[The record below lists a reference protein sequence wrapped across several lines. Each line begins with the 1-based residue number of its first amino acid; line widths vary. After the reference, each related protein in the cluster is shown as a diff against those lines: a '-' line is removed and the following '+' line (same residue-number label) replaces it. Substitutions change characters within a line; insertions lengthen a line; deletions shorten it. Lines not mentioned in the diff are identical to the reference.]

1 MFGIDDLFFFL
12 AGTAYSAAGGVNAAA
27 NRAAAQQYV
36 NQMNYNQERQHQLEM
51 MVDSASIADRKEFD
65 ELLGRV
71 VDRKNGYEKRAAIRE
86 IAEREG
92 WRYFDPSELLKDPS
106 YVKLIGGKV
115 PDWKK

>member
-12 AGTAYSAAGGVNAAA
+12 AGAAYSTAGGVNAAA
-27 NRAAAQQYV
+27 NRTAAQQYV

-51 MVDSASIADRKEFD
+51 MVDSACITDRKAFD

-71 VDRKNGYEKRAAIRE
+71 VDRKNWYEKRMAIKE

-92 WRYFDPSELLKDPS
+92 WRYFDPSELLKDPT
-106 YVKLIGGKV
+106 YVKLIGGKI